1 MKPFENF
8 DWSNFWDDDD
18 YSLKEYVGKEPTDDE
33 IKEIEDELGYKLPQ
47 SYIELVKKQNGGTP
61 FATLFRNDETSV

>member
-1 MKPFENF
+1 MKTFENF

-33 IKEIEDELGYKLPQ
+33 IKEIEDELGLNCH
-47 SYIELVKKQNGGTP
+47 SHI
-61 FATLFRNDETSV
+61 